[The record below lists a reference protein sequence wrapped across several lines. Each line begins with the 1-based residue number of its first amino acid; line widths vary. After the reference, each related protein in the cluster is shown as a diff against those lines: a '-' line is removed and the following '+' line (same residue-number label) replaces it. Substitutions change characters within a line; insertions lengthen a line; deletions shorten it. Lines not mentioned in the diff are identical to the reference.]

1 MAGGSGSGKA
11 NALINLINNEP
22 DIDKIYIYAK
32 EPYAAKYQLVIN
44 KRERACLKYLYDSKT
59 FIDTQMMIFIKMLKN
74 TIQKKLQK
82 LLIVFDY
89 MIVDSNKKPNPR
101 VTAFFIR

>member
-1 MAGGSGSGKA
+1 
-11 NALINLINNEP
+11 
-22 DIDKIYIYAK
+22 
-32 EPYAAKYQLVIN
+32 
-44 KRERACLKYLYDSKT
+44 
-59 FIDTQMMIFIKMLKN
+59 MLKN

-89 MIVDSNKKPNPR
+89 MIADSNKKPNPR

>member
-1 MAGGSGSGKA
+1 
-11 NALINLINNEP
+11 
-22 DIDKIYIYAK
+22 
-32 EPYAAKYQLVIN
+32 
-44 KRERACLKYLYDSKT
+44 
-59 FIDTQMMIFIKMLKN
+59 MLKN

>member
-1 MAGGSGSGKA
+1 
-11 NALINLINNEP
+11 
-22 DIDKIYIYAK
+22 
-32 EPYAAKYQLVIN
+32 
-44 KRERACLKYLYDSKT
+44 
-59 FIDTQMMIFIKMLKN
+59 MMIFIKMLKN

-89 MIVDSNKKPNPR
+89 MIADSNKKPNPR